1 MSSHAIITARGGAKS
16 LPGKNI
22 RPIACKPMIAWNI
35 EAARQAQSVARVWNP
50 SHHGG
55 RVGLRNAAGK
65 QMISPAPLS
74 R

>member
-1 MSSHAIITARGGAKS
+1 
-16 LPGKNI
+16 
-22 RPIACKPMIAWNI
+22 MIAWNI